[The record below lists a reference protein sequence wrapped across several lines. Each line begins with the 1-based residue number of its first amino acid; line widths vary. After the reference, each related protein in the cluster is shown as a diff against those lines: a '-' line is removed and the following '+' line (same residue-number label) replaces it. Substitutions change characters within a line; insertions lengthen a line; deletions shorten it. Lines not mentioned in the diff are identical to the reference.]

1 MDNVLTMVGLA
12 LRAGRLA
19 VGEEPVGTACRA
31 RDCRLLLL
39 ASDAADNTVRRA
51 ERFAQAGQCLTAS
64 LPCSRE
70 ELGAVVGRGSCAMAA
85 VTDTGLAGAIAQRLA
100 QRDPERYGELARRLE
115 VKARRADQRRQEQRS
130 RDRKPRGAK

>member
-19 VGEEPVGTACRA
+19 VGAAPVGTACG
-31 RDCRLLLL
+31 

-51 ERFAQAGQCLTAS
+51 ARFAQAGQCLTAS

-70 ELGAVVGRGSCAMAA
+70 ELGAAVGRGSCAMAA

-115 VKARRADQRRQEQRS
+115 VMARRADQRRQEQRS

>member
-1 MDNVLTMVGLA
+1 MNILA
-12 LRAGRLA
+12 L
-19 VGEEPVGTACRA
+19 ESSCDETAA
-31 RDCRLLLL
+31 
-39 ASDAADNTVRRA
+39 
-51 ERFAQAGQCLTAS
+51 
-64 LPCSRE
+64 
-70 ELGAVVGRGSCAMAA
+70 AVVA